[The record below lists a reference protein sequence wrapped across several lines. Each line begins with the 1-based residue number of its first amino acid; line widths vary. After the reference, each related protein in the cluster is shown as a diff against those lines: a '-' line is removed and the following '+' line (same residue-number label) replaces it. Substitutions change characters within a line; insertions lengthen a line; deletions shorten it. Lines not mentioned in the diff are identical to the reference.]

1 MNQNQKLNLSY
12 EFFPPR
18 TEIGK
23 QKLASTAKELASL
36 HPDFYSVT
44 FGAGGS
50 TRDNT
55 LETVLDIQHN
65 SNVDA
70 CPHLTCVGA
79 TNSEILE
86 LVRHYKDQGIHRLVL
101 LRGDPPG
108 GMVAMGE
115 CKFAS
120 DLVHLIRD
128 EFADHFTI
136 AVAAYPESH
145 PNARNLLKDI
155 DNFAQKMSAGA
166 NMAITQYFYN
176 ADSYYNFMDLC
187 EKKGITQPV
196 LPGIM
201 PIANFTNLKKFSAQC
216 GAEIPRWLIKTM
228 DQFDEDDVDS
238 QRELGLEIVTRL
250 TEKLIS
256 FGAPGFHFYTMNQ
269 ATLTQK
275 IIKNLNILE

>member
-1 MNQNQKLNLSY
+1 MQKQKLELSY

-23 QKLASTAKELASL
+23 QKLASTQKELASL
-36 HPDFYSVT
+36 RPEFYSVT

-55 LETVLDIQHN
+55 LETVLNIQHN
-65 SNVDA
+65 SSVDA

-79 TNSEILE
+79 TNSEILD
-86 LVRHYKDQGIHRLVL
+86 LVQQYKDQGIHRLVL
-101 LRGDPPG
+101 LRGDPPS

-120 DLVHLIRD
+120 DLVSLIRD
-128 EFADHFTI
+128 QFGDYFTI
-136 AVAAYPESH
+136 AVAAYPEAH
-145 PNARNLLKDI
+145 PDARNLLKDI
-155 DNFAQKMSAGA
+155 DSFSKKMSAGA

-187 EKKGITQPV
+187 EKRGITQPI

-201 PIANFTNLKKFSAQC
+201 PIANFNNLKKFSAQC

-228 DQFDEDDVDS
+228 DQYEDDIES
-238 QRELGLEIVTRL
+238 QAQLGLEIVTRM
-250 TEKLIS
+250 TERLIQY
-256 FGAPGFHFYTMNQ
+256 GVPGFHFYTMNQ
-269 ATLTQK
+269 SKLTRTLVN
-275 IIKNLNILE
+275 NLNILD